1 MQTNSPNN
9 TIPVGGNIKFLRT
22 KLGIT
27 QDALA
32 QFLGIT
38 REYIAY
44 YEAGS
49 RPVPTIHLS
58 KMANLFC
65 MNEFD
70 FYEENPEKSK
80 INIAFAF
87 RADSLQPEDLNSIAL
102 FKKVVRNYINMK
114 SALTD
119 E

>member
-1 MQTNSPNN
+1 MQINSANN
-9 TIPVGGNIKFLRT
+9 TITVGGNIKSLRT

-27 QDALA
+27 QEALA
-32 QFLGIT
+32 QYLNT
-38 REYIAY
+38 SREHVAY

-49 RPVPTIHLS
+49 RQVPTTHLTR
-58 KMANLFC
+58 MANLFC

-80 INIAFAF
+80 MNIAFAF
-87 RADSLQPEDLNSIAL
+87 RADTLQPEDLNSIAL

-114 SALTD
+114 SALSN